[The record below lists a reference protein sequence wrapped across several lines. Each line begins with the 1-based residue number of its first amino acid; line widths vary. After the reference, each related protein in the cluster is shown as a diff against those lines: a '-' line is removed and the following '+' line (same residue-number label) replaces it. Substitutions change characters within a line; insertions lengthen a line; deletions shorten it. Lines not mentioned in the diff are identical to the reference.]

1 MIHERKSHSMS
12 DYKRVLT
19 IQDISC
25 IGQCSLTVAL
35 PLLSCCG
42 LETAVLPSAVLSTHT
57 GGFKGYTF
65 RDLTEDMPKIAEHW
79 RKEDLR
85 FDAIYSGYLGS
96 ARQVEIVR
104 EIMTTLE
111 KDGCVRIVDPAM
123 ADNGRMYAGFDDAFA
138 GHMKELCSVGQI
150 LIPNITEACF
160 LTGTPYREQYDRE
173 YIDRLINGL
182 APGGMQTVVLTG
194 VSFAENTTGVWVR
207 KDGEDWYY
215 EHRRIAKGCHGT
227 GDIYSSV
234 FVGAL
239 MRGLDVRT
247 AVRIAADYV
256 VACLE
261 RTAQNASHWYGAMYE
276 TEIPYL
282 MRLLETESAGTEKN
296 A

>member
-1 MIHERKSHSMS
+1 MS

-65 RDLTEDMPKIAEHW
+65 RDLTEDMPGIAEHW

-85 FDAIYSGYLGS
+85 FDAVYSGYLGS
-96 ARQVEIVR
+96 ARQIEIVSD
-104 EIMTTLE
+104 IMTTLG

-123 ADNGRMYAGFDDAFA
+123 ADNGRMYAGFDDSFV
-138 GHMKELCSVGQI
+138 GHMKNLCSIGQI

-160 LTGTPYREQYDRE
+160 LTGVPYKEHYDRE
-173 YIDRLINGL
+173 YVDRLISSLDPDG
-182 APGGMQTVVLTG
+182 ARTVVLTG
-194 VSFAENTTGVWVR
+194 VSFSEATTGVWVR
-207 KDGEDWYY
+207 GGGKDWYY
-215 EHRRIAKGCHGT
+215 EHRQIAKGCHGT

-234 FVGAL
+234 FVGVL
-239 MRGLDVRT
+239 MRGMNVKT

-261 RTAQNASHWYGAMYE
+261 RTSRNASHWYGAMFE
-276 TEIPYL
+276 TEIPL
-282 MRLLETESAGTEKN
+282 LVHMLETEKDEPEKN

>member
-1 MIHERKSHSMS
+1 MT

-19 IQDISC
+19 VQDISC

-42 LETAVLPSAVLSTHT
+42 IETAVLPSAVLSTHT

-65 RDLTEDMPKIAEHW
+65 RDLTEDMPGIAEHW

-96 ARQVEIVR
+96 GRQVAIVR
-104 EIMTTLE
+104 EIMMTLGKE
-111 KDGCVRIVDPAM
+111 GCVCIVDPAM
-123 ADNGRMYAGFDDAFA
+123 ADNGRLYAGFDDAFVS
-138 GHMKELCSVGQI
+138 HMKELCQTGRI

-160 LTGTPYREQYDRE
+160 LTGVPYREKYDRG
-173 YIDRLINGL
+173 YIERLIDSL
-182 APGGMQTVVLTG
+182 DPGGTRAVVLTG

-207 KDGEDWYY
+207 KNGENWYY

-239 MRGLDVRT
+239 MRGLNIRD

-261 RTAQNASHWYGAMYE
+261 RTAANPSHWYGAMFE
-276 TEIPYL
+276 TEIPL
-282 MRLLETESAGTEKN
+282 LIRLLENAKDNPEKT